1 LYPKGF
7 LYPVKGN
14 VKGSDNT
21 FDALDADS
29 EDIYEAKTAGPLRIG
44 LDTPIEKPIQT
55 GVFKFKNKDLDSIL
69 TDLTYIQSK
78 NADSKVVS
86 LTLAILLKKRGEILA
101 LGGRNNEALIE
112 LDRAIKAFQA
122 TDERLYSTSLS
133 RLYRLK
139 AGLYKSAGDQDRF
152 NENVNKSLEAVMVAS
167 EFYSQLKESRFSFLR
182 SLTTRER
189 FLLLTKT
196 DFFTSRYRDTLCG
209 AFIFLSIYYID
220 TGDLNQSLFYAER
233 SLEEARK
240 TGNKELISRSYYWLG
255 WRHYV
260 FGFYDRAEKMYLKAL
275 DYCPTEGY
283 MYTLQYYLA
292 LNYLKMGRI
301 KTVEEFRAFIKL
313 PAPFPPMLN
322 PSTNYPA
329 YFYREIGS
337 AQTYLKIGEYDKGI
351 KLLEDIY
358 YQKRFRGAF
367 ATRSSSIEMDILLD
381 LGDAYLNIRRYD
393 DCLKVVNLLES
404 KIQEEPE
411 LYLFR
416 FRISLLKG
424 QLSARK
430 GENPLNAYLESIS
443 NLEQIRPKTRG
454 LNDYEFWEKRLFLY
468 ELTIDLF
475 SRQNDVEH
483 ALEMAEKA
491 RSRLFLDYLGNK
503 RLGVKSTA
511 GALQGQQAEAILDSL
526 SAIEKDM
533 VESAR
538 ASGIKVRNVY
548 QEGTRYTKQLENYRT
563 TVKAIAKADKQF
575 GVTQNILSVSVQA
588 VQKSLAADT
597 TILEYYLTD
606 DTLYTWVMDRNDLKL
621 VRQNISADELKDL
634 IVAFRNNLFSDRVKR
649 DLAITKKPIK
659 EVVNFPEKLYG
670 LLISPVRQY
679 IKTNR
684 ICIVPYGVLN
694 YLPFQA
700 LHDGRKYLIEQYT
713 ISYIPSLSVLEFL
726 VKGEK
731 KPSYKILAFGNPDL
745 KDTTLDLP
753 ATEKEVEEIK
763 GIFPS
768 AEIFKREKATKVLAK
783 KLAPQFDIIH
793 FASHGEY
800 VPENPLASCIRLA
813 PEDGDDGRLE
823 ANEIFDMDIKADL
836 IVTSACQTSIGQIRK
851 GDEVVGLTRAFLYAG
866 ASSVLGSLWSI
877 SDEATA
883 VLMKEFCENLRKLD
897 KAEALRQ
904 AQVKMIR
911 SKEYSNPY
919 YWAAFNLTG
928 SF

>member
-1 LYPKGF
+1 
-7 LYPVKGN
+7 
-14 VKGSDNT
+14 
-21 FDALDADS
+21 
-29 EDIYEAKTAGPLRIG
+29 
-44 LDTPIEKPIQT
+44 
-55 GVFKFKNKDLDSIL
+55 
-69 TDLTYIQSK
+69 
-78 NADSKVVS
+78 
-86 LTLAILLKKRGEILA
+86 
-101 LGGRNNEALIE
+101 
-112 LDRAIKAFQA
+112 
-122 TDERLYSTSLS
+122 
-133 RLYRLK
+133 
-139 AGLYKSAGDQDRF
+139 
-152 NENVNKSLEAVMVAS
+152 
-167 EFYSQLKESRFSFLR
+167 
-182 SLTTRER
+182 
-189 FLLLTKT
+189 
-196 DFFTSRYRDTLCG
+196 
-209 AFIFLSIYYID
+209 
-220 TGDLNQSLFYAER
+220 
-233 SLEEARK
+233 
-240 TGNKELISRSYYWLG
+240 
-255 WRHYV
+255 
-260 FGFYDRAEKMYLKAL
+260 
-275 DYCPTEGY
+275 
-283 MYTLQYYLA
+283 
-292 LNYLKMGRI
+292 
-301 KTVEEFRAFIKL
+301 
-313 PAPFPPMLN
+313 
-322 PSTNYPA
+322 
-329 YFYREIGS
+329 
-337 AQTYLKIGEYDKGI
+337 
-351 KLLEDIY
+351 
-358 YQKRFRGAF
+358 
-367 ATRSSSIEMDILLD
+367 
-381 LGDAYLNIRRYD
+381 
-393 DCLKVVNLLES
+393 VVNLLES

-883 VLMKEFCENLRKLD
+883 VLMKEFYENLRKLD